1 MVKKQDKTSKN
12 KPERDVKGRLLPGY
26 TANPYGRK
34 KETKEEKKI
43 KKATKELI
51 EDYKKKLAEALPK
64 ISPVLIAKAIAGNIE
79 AIKEINNRVVGKP
92 PQDFTINGEIEETH
106 NIFILP
112 PKENENPT
120 NKARR

>member
-1 MVKKQDKTSKN
+1 MVEEQAKTSKN
-12 KPERDVKGRLLPGY
+12 KPKRDVRGRLLPGY
-26 TANPYGRK
+26 TANPYGRR

-51 EDYKKKLAEALPK
+51 EDYKKKLAEALPE

-79 AIKEINNRVVGKP
+79 AIKEINNRVMGKP
-92 PQDFTINGEIEETH
+92 PQDLTISGEIEETH

-112 PKENENPT
+112 PEENGNST